1 MGGQVVDRIT
11 RHDEE
16 NSMEAQPKRY
26 VPPMASKTGEV
37 TRDTLGIRHRGHKDN
52 GREGYRRRPY

>member
-1 MGGQVVDRIT
+1 MVDRIT